1 MVYLPH
7 TYSVLSVAAAE
18 SFHMSLREL
27 LPGGRYD
34 PIHTAQN
41 AADARRRM
49 LEYAYDIILISAPLP
64 DEFGA
69 RLAQH
74 AAEHTGAGVLMM
86 AKSEYYADVSAKL
99 TPCGVLPL
107 QKPTSP
113 QMMLQCM
120 ELLCAT
126 RERLR
131 RMEQKS
137 ASIEDKMAEIRLVN
151 RAKWMLIEKYGMAE
165 QEAHR
170 YIEKQAMDRCAPKR
184 IVAEEILRKTE
195 AHQTESPDVP

>member
-1 MVYLPH
+1 MEYLPR

-18 SFHMSLREL
+18 KFHTSLREL
-27 LPGGRYD
+27 LPNGRYD
-34 PIHTAQN
+34 PVHAVYD
-41 AADARRRM
+41 ASEARRRM
-49 LEYAYDIILISAPLP
+49 LETAYDVILISAPLP

-69 RLAQH
+69 CLAQH

-86 AKSEYYADVSAKL
+86 VKSEYYSDVSEQL
-99 TPCGVLPL
+99 TPCGVLTL

-151 RAKWMLIEKYGMAE
+151 RAKWALIEKRGLTE

-170 YIEKQAMDRCAPKR
+170 FIEKAAMDRCVPKR
-184 IVAEEILRKTE
+184 VIAEEILR
-195 AHQTESPDVP
+195 

>member
-1 MVYLPH
+1 MEYLPR
-7 TYSVLSVAAAE
+7 TYSVLSIAAAE
-18 SFHMSLREL
+18 KFHTSLREL
-27 LPGGRYD
+27 LPNGRYD
-34 PIHTAQN
+34 PVHAVYD
-41 AADARRRM
+41 ASEARRRM
-49 LEYAYDIILISAPLP
+49 LETAYDVILISAPLP

-86 AKSEYYADVSAKL
+86 VKSEYYSDVSEQL
-99 TPCGVLPL
+99 TPCGVLTL

-151 RAKWMLIEKYGMAE
+151 RAKWALIEKRGLTE

-170 YIEKQAMDRCAPKR
+170 FIEKAAMDRCIPKR
-184 IVAEEILRKTE
+184 VIAEEILR
-195 AHQTESPDVP
+195 

>member
-1 MVYLPH
+1 MEYLPR

-18 SFHMSLREL
+18 KFHTSLREL
-27 LPGGRYD
+27 LPNGRYD
-34 PIHTAQN
+34 PVHAVYG
-41 AADARRRM
+41 ASEARRRM
-49 LEYAYDIILISAPLP
+49 LETAYDVILISAPLP

-86 AKSEYYADVSAKL
+86 VKSEYYSDVSEQL
-99 TPCGVLPL
+99 TPCGVLTL

-151 RAKWMLIEKYGMAE
+151 RAKWALIEKRGLTE

-170 YIEKQAMDRCAPKR
+170 FIEKAAMDRCVPKR
-184 IVAEEILRKTE
+184 VIAEEILR
-195 AHQTESPDVP
+195 

>member
-1 MVYLPH
+1 MEYLPR

-18 SFHMSLREL
+18 KFHTSLREL
-27 LPGGRYD
+27 LPNGRYD
-34 PIHTAQN
+34 PVHAVYD
-41 AADARRRM
+41 ASEARRRM
-49 LEYAYDIILISAPLP
+49 LETAYDVILISAPLP

-86 AKSEYYADVSAKL
+86 VKSEYYSDVSEQL
-99 TPCGVLPL
+99 TPCGVLTL

-137 ASIEDKMAEIRLVN
+137 ASIEYKMAEIRLVN
-151 RAKWMLIEKYGMAE
+151 RAKWALIEKRGLTE

-170 YIEKQAMDRCAPKR
+170 FIEKAAMDRCVPKR
-184 IVAEEILRKTE
+184 VIAEEILK
-195 AHQTESPDVP
+195 

>member
-1 MVYLPH
+1 MEYLPR
-7 TYSVLSVAAAE
+7 TYGVLSVAAAE
-18 SFHMSLREL
+18 KFHTSLREL
-27 LPGGRYD
+27 LPNGRYD
-34 PIHTAQN
+34 PVHAVYD
-41 AADARRRM
+41 ASEARRRM
-49 LEYAYDIILISAPLP
+49 LETAYDVILISAPLP

-86 AKSEYYADVSAKL
+86 VKSEYYSDVSEQL
-99 TPCGVLPL
+99 TPCGVLTL

-131 RMEQKS
+131 RMEERQATVEEK
-137 ASIEDKMAEIRLVN
+137 IEEIRLVN
-151 RAKWMLIEKYGMAE
+151 RAKWLLIERLGMTEA
-165 QEAHR
+165 EAHR
-170 YIEKQAMDRCAPKR
+170 YMEKQAMDQRVSKR
-184 IVAEEILRKTE
+184 GLAEIIIKTYE
-195 AHQTESPDVP
+195 

>member
-1 MVYLPH
+1 MEYLPR
-7 TYSVLSVAAAE
+7 TYSVLSVAAVE
-18 SFHMSLREL
+18 KFHTSLREL
-27 LPGGRYD
+27 LPNGRYD
-34 PIHTAQN
+34 PVHAVYD
-41 AADARRRM
+41 ASEARRRM
-49 LEYAYDIILISAPLP
+49 LETAYDVILISAPLP

-86 AKSEYYADVSAKL
+86 VKSEYYSDVSEQL
-99 TPCGVLPL
+99 TPCGVLTL

-151 RAKWMLIEKYGMAE
+151 RAKWALIEKRGLTE

-170 YIEKQAMDRCAPKR
+170 FIEKEAMDRCVPKR
-184 IVAEEILRKTE
+184 VIAEEILR
-195 AHQTESPDVP
+195 

>member
-1 MVYLPH
+1 MEYLPR

-18 SFHMSLREL
+18 KFHTSLREL
-27 LPGGRYD
+27 LPNGRYD
-34 PIHTAQN
+34 PVHAVYD
-41 AADARRRM
+41 ASEARRRM
-49 LEYAYDIILISAPLP
+49 LETTYDVILISAPLP

-86 AKSEYYADVSAKL
+86 VKSEYYSDVSEQL
-99 TPCGVLPL
+99 TPCGVLTL

-151 RAKWMLIEKYGMAE
+151 RAKWALIEKRGLTE

-170 YIEKQAMDRCAPKR
+170 FIEKAAMDRCVPKR
-184 IVAEEILRKTE
+184 VIAAEILR
-195 AHQTESPDVP
+195 

>member
-1 MVYLPH
+1 MEYLPR
-7 TYSVLSVAAAE
+7 TYSVLSIAAAE
-18 SFHMSLREL
+18 KFHTSLREL
-27 LPGGRYD
+27 LPNGRYD
-34 PIHTAQN
+34 PVHAVYD
-41 AADARRRM
+41 ASEARRRM
-49 LEYAYDIILISAPLP
+49 LETAYDVILISAPLP

-86 AKSEYYADVSAKL
+86 VKSEYYSDVSEQL
-99 TPCGVLPL
+99 TPCGVLTL

-137 ASIEDKMAEIRLVN
+137 ASMEEKMAEIRLVN
-151 RAKWMLIEKYGMAE
+151 RAKWTLIEKQGMSE
-165 QEAHR
+165 QDAHR
-170 YIEKQAMDRCAPKR
+170 YIEKQAMDRCVPKR
-184 IVAEEILRKTE
+184 VIAEEILR
-195 AHQTESPDVP
+195 

>member
-1 MVYLPH
+1 MEYLPR
-7 TYSVLSVAAAE
+7 TYSVLSIAAAE
-18 SFHMSLREL
+18 KFHTSLREL
-27 LPGGRYD
+27 LPNGRYD
-34 PIHTAQN
+34 PVHAVYD
-41 AADARRRM
+41 ASEARRRM
-49 LEYAYDIILISAPLP
+49 LETTYDVILISAPLP

-86 AKSEYYADVSAKL
+86 VKSEYYSDVSEQL
-99 TPCGVLPL
+99 TPCGVLTL

-120 ELLCAT
+120 ELLCGT

-137 ASIEDKMAEIRLVN
+137 LSMEDKMAEIRLIN
-151 RAKWMLIEKYGMAE
+151 RAKWVLIEKQGMTE

-170 YIEKQAMDRCAPKR
+170 YIEKQAMDRCVPKR
-184 IVAEEILRKTE
+184 VIAEEILR
-195 AHQTESPDVP
+195 